1 MNRYTNKSLL
11 LVMAAAGLAGCADE
25 DLVNG
30 PGRDTVKIVAR
41 MAPTVQTRTCVG
53 GPGIDGTSTGVLWS
67 PGDTIGVF
75 GDSGTRNAGFV
86 NQSTANVA
94 EATFAGQ
101 LGAGERP
108 QYAYYPYSPEN
119 ASASATAIA
128 GTLPM
133 TQRFDMTS
141 GRLEGDYKVGT
152 PTRWDEDGS
161 EFTFTHLFSLLRFTI
176 DATGTPLEGERLE
189 SITLTLPD
197 GRQLG
202 GSFTVDATAGGAVDW
217 TSRPEAANVL
227 TMDWTDRPVLE
238 SGASYTGY
246 ITCAP
251 DVHEGDEIQI
261 TVRTTQFEAT
271 FTREALMDFT
281 ANSVYTFPLTLS
293 LFNDMEVKARPVF
306 TSFVFAAAANES
318 KILGKRLVNDG
329 LLTKVID
336 VAGDT
341 LAIDGTT
348 VSGCIPY
355 LYRFDLAPT
364 FATPEGVT
372 VTVDGVEQVSGTT
385 VQDFSQPVTYT
396 LSNGEQEAQF
406 TVEVKNTGLPVV
418 VLEQEG
424 EGDTRWDAADLMV
437 YGKEAEW
444 AKTDKVSV
452 YEADGTVNV
461 DRVDAGFRLRGNSTQ
476 EYPKLPFAIKFD
488 KKQSVLGMPKHKRWV
503 LLANWMDR
511 TMLRNAVA
519 FEIAHRTAGA
529 FNDGLGWNPRGTN
542 VEVVYNG
549 RHVGNYYLCEQIK
562 IDGDRLD
569 IKDCYEDVV
578 EDMGEG
584 YVTPAD
590 CGYLLEFDD
599 GYDENCK
606 FITNRRYLPCQL
618 KDDVPWESSSAF
630 RTFVEDKVNG
640 VEDALAD
647 GDYARVYELL
657 DMNSVIDQ
665 FFVWELTMNNEY
677 RHPKSLYMYIDGD
690 SKLFAGPVWDFDFQ
704 TFPNEEN
711 IVKLRPEYGITT
723 GGNTGLITDLP
734 DFGEWMYAS
743 SAPDAWE
750 WGDWWVE
757 KPSSPDKSDA
767 PYMWYPLLF
776 KDASFRQR
784 VQERW
789 ATIYPALLSV
799 AEEIR
804 QLGEANR
811 LSDRF
816 NEAMWP
822 LDGASRKG
830 GNPQLGYLPD
840 VNGDERM
847 TYDEAIRNL
856 EAVFS
861 ARLAGLNSLITS
873 GSFVTDAK

>member
-11 LVMAAAGLAGCADE
+11 LVVAAAGLPGCADE

-41 MAPTVQTRTCVG
+41 MAPAVQTRTCVG

-227 TMDWTDRPVLE
+227 TMDWTDRPALE
-238 SGASYTGY
+238 SGANYTGY

-306 TSFVFAAAANES
+306 TSFVFAAAANEG

-372 VTVDGVEQVSGTT
+372 VTVDGVKQVSGTT

-488 KKQSVLGMPKHKRWV
+488 KKQSVLGMPEHKRWV

-511 TMLRNAVA
+511 TMLRNTVA
-519 FEIAHRTAGA
+519 FEVANKTAGA
-529 FNDGLGWNPRGTN
+529 LADGLGWNPRGVN
-542 VEVVYNG
+542 VELVINE
-549 RHVGNYYLCEQIK
+549 RHVGNYFLCEKVK
-562 IDGDRLD
+562 IDGDRID

-578 EDMGEG
+578 EGGIAD
-584 YVTPAD
+584 PAVGN

-599 GYDENCK
+599 AMDEVNV
-606 FITNRRYLPCQL
+606 FRTGRGLPVMF
-618 KDDVPWESSSAF
+618 KDEVPENGTLFNAVKDKVENIESCLESGNYSSA
-630 RTFVEDKVNG
+630 
-640 VEDALAD
+640 
-647 GDYARVYELL
+647 YALL
-657 DMNSVIDQ
+657 DINSVIDWFLVQ
-665 FFVWELTMNNEY
+665 ELAMNDEY
-677 RHPKSLYMYIDGD
+677 KHPKSAYMYIDGD
-690 SKLFAGPVWDFDFQ
+690 GPLTAGPVWDFDWQAFSDKDR
-704 TFPNEEN
+704 
-711 IVKLRPEYGITT
+711 IDALR
-723 GGNTGLITDLP
+723 GGNAYTGRAVNEWLYSAYDLAEVGFWPWNDDP
-734 DFGEWMYAS
+734 DYLN
-743 SAPDAWE
+743 DR
-750 WGDWWVE
+750 
-757 KPSSPDKSDA
+757 

-776 KDASFRQR
+776 RDETFCSR

-789 ATIYPALLSV
+789 PAIYAALQSVPAAIDSF
-799 AEEIR
+799 AEK
-804 QLGEANR
+804 NR
-811 LSDRF
+811 VSDSF
-816 NEAMWP
+816 NSAMWP
-822 LDGASRKG
+822 LMQVKSAAS
-830 GNPQLGYLPD
+830 YS
-840 VNGDERM
+840 VAFNGDEDLSF
-847 TYDEAIRNL
+847 DESIALMKEVYTERL
-856 EAVFS
+856 EWMNS
-861 ARLAGLNSLITS
+861 SITAGK
-873 GSFVTDAK
+873 FDKEAE